1 MSQHLPAP
9 HLAQPASPAFRPLW
23 MQLAMVLPV
32 PLALAA
38 CAVSTPAPEVDAPAP
53 ATWRATHSATQPPTS
68 QAPAGQAHG
77 GSAAQLKAWWQQW
90 NDPLLL
96 ELLDRAQ
103 QASPSVAAAATRV
116 AQARQAVV
124 VSGAAGSPSLNA
136 STGVGRGVSLLNT
149 PVTTTATL
157 GVQATWELDLFG
169 GQRAASTAADQRL
182 QAAGAQWHEARVA
195 VAAEV
200 ARQYTGWRACQ
211 QALRIT
217 QADAQ
222 ARTVIAKL
230 TDDRARAGFEAPAN
244 ASLTQASAAQGRMN
258 TVQQQ
263 ARCDAA
269 LKGLVALTGVDET
282 ALRVQLTGGSQV
294 IANNSMNKSG
304 KTGFDT
310 EFQPLPVLAP
320 NALPV
325 SLPAQLLAQRPDVF
339 AAQRA
344 VAAASADVG
353 TAEADRYPRLGLS
366 GNITA
371 INTRG
376 VGGDGNTW
384 SVGPLQ
390 LSLPLFDAGRRAGQV
405 KVQQA
410 AYDEAVV
417 VYRASVRTAVREV
430 EQALV
435 ELNST
440 AARQADAA
448 VATHG
453 FVRALQA
460 ATDRQRAGLG
470 SLLELEDTRRSALA
484 AELALAELSRDR
496 LLAWVDLYR
505 ALGGGWSTAD
515 ANFSG
520 WPTADSTTNT
530 ATATTTTALPR

>member
-1 MSQHLPAP
+1 
-9 HLAQPASPAFRPLW
+9 
-23 MQLAMVLPV
+23 
-32 PLALAA
+32 
-38 CAVSTPAPEVDAPAP
+38 
-53 ATWRATHSATQPPTS
+53 
-68 QAPAGQAHG
+68 
-77 GSAAQLKAWWQQW
+77 
-90 NDPLLL
+90 
-96 ELLDRAQ
+96 
-103 QASPSVAAAATRV
+103 
-116 AQARQAVV
+116 
-124 VSGAAGSPSLNA
+124 
-136 STGVGRGVSLLNT
+136 
-149 PVTTTATL
+149 
-157 GVQATWELDLFG
+157 
-169 GQRAASTAADQRL
+169 
-182 QAAGAQWHEARVA
+182 
-195 VAAEV
+195 
-200 ARQYTGWRACQ
+200 
-211 QALRIT
+211 
-217 QADAQ
+217 
-222 ARTVIAKL
+222 L
-230 TDDRARAGFEAPAN
+230 TDDRARAGFDAPAN

-269 LKGLVALTGVDET
+269 LKGLVALTGVDEST
-282 ALRVQLTGGSQV
+282 LRVQLTSIPD
-294 IANNSMNKSG
+294 IANKSTQTSG
-304 KTGFDT
+304 
-310 EFQPLPVLAP
+310 EAHSNHQIQPLPVLP
-320 NALPV
+320 SNALPV
-325 SLPAQLLAQRPDVF
+325 ALPAQLLAQRPDVF

-353 TAEADRYPRLGLS
+353 TAEADRFPRLGLS

-376 VGGDGNTW
+376 AGGDGNTW

-390 LSLPLFDAGRRAGQV
+390 LSVPLFDAGRRAGQV

-417 VYRASVRTAVREV
+417 AYRASVRTAVREV

-448 VATHG
+448 VATQG

-460 ATDRQRAGLG
+460 ATDRHRAGLG

-515 ANFSG
+515 A
-520 WPTADSTTNT
+520 ASTPL
-530 ATATTTTALPR
+530 AALPR

>member
-1 MSQHLPAP
+1 MDIRRFA
-9 HLAQPASPAFRPLW
+9 LAL
-23 MQLAMVLPV
+23 L
-32 PLALAA
+32 PLALTA
-38 CAVSTPAPEVDAPAP
+38 CAVTSPPASVPVAAPDSWQAAADQPKPPGTDLTAP
-53 ATWRATHSATQPPTS
+53 HS
-68 QAPAGQAHG
+68 

-90 NDPLLL
+90 NDPLLI

-124 VSGAAGSPSLNA
+124 VAGAAGSPSLNA
-136 STGVGRGVSLLNT
+136 SAGVSRGVSMLNT
-149 PVTTTATL
+149 PPATSASVGL
-157 GVQATWELDLFG
+157 QAAWELDLFG

-195 VAAEV
+195 VAAEL
-200 ARQYTGWRACQ
+200 ARQYTGWRACEL
-211 QALRIT
+211 ALRIT
-217 QADAQ
+217 QDDAQ
-222 ARTVIAKL
+222 ARTTIAKL

-258 TVQQQ
+258 TLQQQ

-269 LKGLVALTGVDET
+269 LKGLVALTGVDEST
-282 ALRVQLTGGSQV
+282 LRVQLMGK
-294 IANNSMNKSG
+294 ANVANKSTQTSG
-304 KTGFDT
+304 KANFGY
-310 EFQPLPVLAP
+310 EIQPLPLLPP

-325 SLPAQLLAQRPDVF
+325 ALPAQLLEQRPDVF

-366 GNITA
+366 GNIMA
-371 INTRG
+371 IGTRG

-417 VYRASVRTAVREV
+417 AYRASVRTAVREV

-448 VATHG
+448 VATQG

-460 ATDRQRAGLG
+460 ATDRHRAGLG

-505 ALGGGWSTAD
+505 ALGGGWSRVDAASTSAPITA
-515 ANFSG
+515 
-520 WPTADSTTNT
+520 
-530 ATATTTTALPR
+530 TALPR